1 MEKYLP
7 ERKGIENAIIE
18 AGNKALNWEVNN

>member
-7 ERKGIENAIIE
+7 ERKTIENAIIE
-18 AGNKALNWEVNN
+18 AGNKALNWEANN